1 MSNVKTTEYA
11 KNSPERISASSG
23 KFVHS
28 SGKET
33 DRVLKGHST
42 KKVAGSRYV
51 TAKRTISFGRGAV
64 HTISATDKI
73 SMIKEG
79 ISKNNL
85 NELKDDYD
93 FDYDTLSKIL
103 SVSRATLI
111 NKKGDEK
118 FDQNTSERIM
128 HLKDVID
135 YGESVFEDKN
145 AFNEWLKKSNLA
157 LGGKTPLELMDTIYG
172 IEEVKREIGRI
183 EYGVF

>member
-1 MSNVKTTEYA
+1 MKKAGESQHMVVK
-11 KNSPERISASSG
+11 G
-23 KFVHS
+23 
-28 SGKET
+28 
-33 DRVLKGHST
+33 
-42 KKVAGSRYV
+42 
-51 TAKRTISFGRGAV
+51 TIAFGGGAV
-64 HTISATDKI
+64 HTIATTEKI

-85 NELKDDYD
+85 NEIKDDYN

-128 HLKDVID
+128 HLRDVID

>member
-1 MSNVKTTEYA
+1 MK
-11 KNSPERISASSG
+11 
-23 KFVHS
+23 
-28 SGKET
+28 
-33 DRVLKGHST
+33 RVARSH
-42 KKVAGSRYV
+42 RV
-51 TAKRTISFGRGAV
+51 TAKRTVSFGGGAV
-64 HTISATDKI
+64 HAIPTSEKI
-73 SMIKEG
+73 SIIKEG

-85 NELKDDYD
+85 NEIKTDYD

-128 HLKDVID
+128 HLRDIID